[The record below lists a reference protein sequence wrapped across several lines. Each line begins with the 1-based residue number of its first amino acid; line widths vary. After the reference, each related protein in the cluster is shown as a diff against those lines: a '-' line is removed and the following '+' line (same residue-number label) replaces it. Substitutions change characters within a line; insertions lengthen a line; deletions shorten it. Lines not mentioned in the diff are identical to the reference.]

1 MKHLPIQKR
10 TKTTLILLGVLAFVG
25 LLMICGNAA
34 ENEARSEE
42 ILPGNP
48 ERVAFLARL
57 GWEVKPEPLSRQ
69 QVLLPR
75 DFPAV
80 LQNYNEL
87 QKQQGFNLEDYKGL
101 TVTLYSYEVTNW
113 PEKGL
118 TVIADLYLSGHRVI
132 GGDIHA
138 TALDGFM
145 IALR

>member
-1 MKHLPIQKR
+1 MKHFPFQKR
-10 TKTTLILLGVLAFVG
+10 TKSALILLGVLGLIA
-25 LLMICGNAA
+25 LLMVCGSAA
-34 ENEARSEE
+34 ENAARGEE
-42 ILPGNP
+42 LLPGNP
-48 ERVAFLARL
+48 ERVAYLQSL
-57 GWEVKPEPLSRQ
+57 GWEVKPEPISRQ

-75 DFPAV
+75 EFPDV
-80 LQNYNEL
+80 LENYNEL
-87 QKQQGFNLEDYKGL
+87 QKQQGFDLEDYRGL

-132 GGDIHA
+132 AGDIHT